1 MENFLEGETSFRV
14 SENYTG
20 QVGFESHLSEWWVL
34 SKFCFQLW
42 IYMIM
47 RFLFSDA
54 AQHAMYIDQNW
65 LLWQKKNKQNKKQ
78 WCNKLY
84 FIPMRFLFFW
94 NTWYSPHHVRSVT
107 WMKLVKWNTKVWM
120 FLENKHFDQHKKM
133 MDHQTPQIIF
143 EYISKHQE
151 LFQLFNNMTWVCSG
165 YVGQTWRCL
174 EMWQNTT
181 SIVWYIFSKNI

>member
-1 MENFLEGETSFRV
+1 MENFLEGETSFHV
-14 SENYTG
+14 SENYTW
-20 QVGFESHLSEWWVL
+20 QVGIESHL
-34 SKFCFQLW
+34 CFQHR

-47 RFLFSDA
+47 RLLFSNA

-78 WCNKLY
+78 WSNKLY

-120 FLENKHFDQHKKM
+120 FLENKHFDQHKNEWIIKT
-133 MDHQTPQIIF
+133 HRPYLSTFPNTKIISIIF
-143 EYISKHQE
+143 DMSVLRVCWTNLEVFGNVAKYNLNCLIY
-151 LFQLFNNMTWVCSG
+151 LF
-165 YVGQTWRCL
+165 
-174 EMWQNTT
+174 
-181 SIVWYIFSKNI
+181 KNI